1 MILRTA
7 TVKEAIGHALW
18 EADAC
23 MKEWAYCAALT
34 MMRKALDL
42 WSADY
47 RDRMALTFNKNAGEK
62 DDLYWRLKKIAEQNP
77 LYQVSIHTIID
88 GLRLSANEAVHEPT
102 VCFGGTTGTFD
113 AGDLV
118 MIENPPKVLHATVV
132 TLIAMSMP
140 GVPVKYAS
148 RRRL

>member
-1 MILRTA
+1 MILRNA
-7 TVKEAIGHALW
+7 SPKEAIGHALW

-23 MKEWAYCAALT
+23 MKEWAFCAALA

-47 RDRMALTFNKNAGEK
+47 RDRMNLTFDKAAGER

-77 LYQVSIHTIID
+77 LYRESVHTILD
-88 GLRLSANEAVHEPT
+88 GLRLSANEAVHDPT
-102 VCFGGTTGTFD
+102 VCAGGTSGTFD
-113 AGDLV
+113 GSGLV
-118 MIENPPKVLHATVV
+118 MIEGPPNRLHATVV
-132 TLIAMSMP
+132 TLITMSMP
-140 GVPVKYAS
+140 GIPVVYAN